1 MERMNSM
8 AQRYG
13 FSPIEDVLAL
23 YTVTETEEVQDFLE
37 KNPFLI
43 PLVSATYQNIR
54 KYFSY
59 SDVTLDLEIDPED
72 GTACLAAHV
81 VTSLPFEEAYKQL
94 KQFDW
99 QWWLSVLGQARS
111 KFYVDLD

>member
-1 MERMNSM
+1 MNSM
-8 AQRYG
+8 AQKYS

-23 YTVTETEEVQDFLE
+23 YTVPQPEEVQDFLE

-43 PLVSATYQNIR
+43 PLVSATYENIR
-54 KYFSY
+54 KYFTY

-72 GTACLAAHV
+72 RTESLAAHV
-81 VTSLPFEEAYKQL
+81 ITSLSVEESYKQL

-99 QWWLSVLGQARS
+99 QWWLNVLDQARS
-111 KFYVDLD
+111 EFYVNLG

>member
-1 MERMNSM
+1 M

-23 YTVTETEEVQDFLE
+23 YTVPQIEEVRDFLE
-37 KNPFLI
+37 KNLFLI
-43 PLVSATYQNIR
+43 PLVSATYENIR
-54 KYFSY
+54 KYFTY

-72 GTACLAAHV
+72 GTECLAAHV
-81 VTSLPFEEAYKQL
+81 VTSLPVEEAHKQL

-99 QWWLSVLGQARS
+99 QWWLKVLKQAQS
-111 KFYVDLD
+111 KFYVNLEFE